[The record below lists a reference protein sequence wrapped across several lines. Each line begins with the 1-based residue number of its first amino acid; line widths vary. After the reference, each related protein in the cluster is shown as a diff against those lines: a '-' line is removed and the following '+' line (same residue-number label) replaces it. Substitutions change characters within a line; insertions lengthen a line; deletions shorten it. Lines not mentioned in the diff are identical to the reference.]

1 MSQPVFLS
9 SVTSNFPGF
18 RQLIAEDLRKADAEV
33 RDQEHFR
40 NRGGLL
46 LKLLDDYIRECRVVI
61 HLVGAKAGYIA
72 KPDEVAYLLDQYTD
86 FVTRFPTV
94 APFVHELS
102 YTSGKPGSRCTTGA
116 ICSCGSISRKPFR
129 KVAWALAHV
138 DRRTAISRGLKSTLR
153 GHASQVSKPTSI

>member
-9 SVTSNFPGF
+9 SVTSDFPGF
-18 RQLIAEDLRKADAEV
+18 RQIIAEDLRKADAEV

-102 YTSGKPGSRCTTGA
+102 YTQWEAWLALYHGRDLFVWVDQPEA
-116 ICSCGSISRKPFR
+116 I
-129 KVAWALAHV
+129 
-138 DRRTAISRGLKSTLR
+138 
-153 GHASQVSKPTSI
+153 PTSTGGRRSRVD